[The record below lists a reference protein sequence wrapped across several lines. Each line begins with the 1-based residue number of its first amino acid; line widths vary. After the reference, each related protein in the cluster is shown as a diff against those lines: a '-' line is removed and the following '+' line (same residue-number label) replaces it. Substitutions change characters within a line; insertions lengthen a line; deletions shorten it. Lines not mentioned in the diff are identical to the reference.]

1 MQHRAKRRV
10 HLPVQRLYV
19 WPLVD
24 GWLAVSLADVCL
36 VPARTSRISTLT
48 PHTISNTETLM
59 RLTGHMRFSSLDVED
74 FTGPSREVSC

>member
-1 MQHRAKRRV
+1 MAFGGR
-10 HLPVQRLYV
+10 
-19 WPLVD
+19 
-24 GWLAVSLADVCL
+24 WLAVSLADVCL

-48 PHTISNTETLM
+48 PHTISSTETLM